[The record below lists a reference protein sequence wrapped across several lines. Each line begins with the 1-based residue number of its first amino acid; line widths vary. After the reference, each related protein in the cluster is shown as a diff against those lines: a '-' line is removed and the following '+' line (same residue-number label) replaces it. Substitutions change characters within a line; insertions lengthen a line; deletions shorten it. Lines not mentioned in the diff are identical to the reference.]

1 MNVSSVID
9 GCVFHDWASKKELGP
24 YMPKAWRELLVDR
37 AEIAGTLR
45 ARSLYQNPMGAKDS
59 AAYPAKGQAGSDP
72 DLLVKQLLG
81 DGSRE
86 RLVLGFDEAI
96 LSTAFPA
103 HYVARTVVR
112 AANDWTADRW
122 LKHDKRLYGLILVS
136 NALPDDAA
144 KEIRRMAKNERM
156 VGVAMGANA
165 QGKPFGHPVYHPI
178 YAAATEAGLPVV
190 LQVGSDVAG
199 TLITPPVAGGLPATF
214 GEFRALGA
222 QPLASHIASLILQA
236 VFEVFPELQI
246 VLVGGG
252 ATWVA
257 PALWRLNYI
266 YQLNEHDAPWLKKSP
281 AEYFQEHVK
290 VSTYSLERIP
300 GAGRMEKA
308 LGALPW
314 FGDSLLYASGYPNS
328 DWEQPAAIAERIPA
342 EWHDRVFRDNAA
354 AAFRWPDRPARPKRE
369 GIPPEKL
376 LEPTG

>member
-1 MNVSSVID
+1 MNITSAID
-9 GCVFHDWASKKELGP
+9 ACVFHDWASKKELGP
-24 YMPKAWRELLVDR
+24 YMPKGWRELLVDR
-37 AEIAGTLR
+37 AEIGSSLR
-45 ARSLYQNPMGAKDS
+45 ARSLYQNPLGAKDS
-59 AAYPAKGQAGSDP
+59 AAYPAKGAAGSDP
-72 DLLVKQLLG
+72 ALLVEQLLS
-81 DGSRE
+81 DGTRD
-86 RLVLGFDEAI
+86 RVVLGFDEAI
-96 LSTAFPA
+96 LTTAFPA
-103 HYVARTVVR
+103 HYVARAVVR

-122 LKHDKRLYGLILVS
+122 LGHDKRLFGMILVS

-144 KEIRRMAKNERM
+144 KEIGRMAKNERM
-156 VGVAMGANA
+156 VAVAMGANA

-178 YAAATEAGLPVV
+178 YSAASEAGLPVV

-222 QPLASHIASLILQA
+222 QSLASHVASLILQA
-236 VFEVFPELQI
+236 VFEVFPDLQI

-281 AEYFQEHVK
+281 AEYFQKHVK
-290 VSTYSLERIP
+290 VSTYSLEP
-300 GAGRMEKA
+300 GHLEKA

-314 FGDSLLYASGYPNS
+314 FADSLLYASGYPNS
-328 DWEQPAAIAERIPA
+328 DWEQAATIAERLPA
-342 EWHDRVFRDNAA
+342 DWHARVFRDNAL
-354 AAFRWPDRPARPKRE
+354 AAFRWPDRPSHPRRE
-369 GIPPEKL
+369 GMSPEKL